1 MTSRSGHGAGHQSR
15 VARTLLAVVGFYQRA
30 ISPALPPRC
39 RFTPSCS
46 AYAVEA
52 IEVHGA
58 GRGSWLAVRRLA
70 KCAPWHPGG
79 VDLVPPRRSGT
90 TGSPGSADPDPG
102 PAPAADPGTAGSAH
116 SSCTAA
122 PPPAPVPPGA
132 GRTDSAPR
140 PAPGRTPPQEAR
152 VA

>member
-1 MTSRSGHGAGHQSR
+1 MTGA
-15 VARTLLAVVGFYQRA
+15 ARGLLTAVRFYQRA
-30 ISPALPPRC
+30 VSPAFPPRC
-39 RFTPSCS
+39 RFMPSCS
-46 AYAVEA
+46 AYAAEA

-79 VDLVPPRRSGT
+79 VDLVPPRPAG
-90 TGSPGSADPDPG
+90 PGVT
-102 PAPAADPGTAGSAH
+102 GTADAVH

-122 PPPAPVPPGA
+122 PDHDPTPVPGADDVRRPSDATPPAP
-132 GRTDSAPR
+132 RRSAQ
-140 PAPGRTPPQEAR
+140 QEAG